1 MPTQANPIKRA
12 ERYMARAHALL
23 SEKAGRDGRLY
34 SNRKYVKLAGN
45 AAWKGVLVALDAV
58 LDVKSDLKNDQ
69 LPYFKDYLAAATK
82 KDEKIY
88 ALLLTAHDGL
98 NYAMSG
104 DGNLSYILS
113 QTALSMGK
121 DVIAW
126 CEKIY
131 TP

>member
-58 LDVKSDLKNDQ
+58 LDVKSELKNDDI
-69 LPYFKDYLAAATK
+69 PSFKDYLAAATK
-82 KDEKIY
+82 KDEKMYVI
-88 ALLLTAHDGL
+88 LLTAHDSL
-98 NYAMSG
+98 SYSMSG
-104 DGNLSYILS
+104 DGNLSCVVA
-113 QTALSMGK
+113 QAALSMGK

-126 CEKIY
+126 CEKMY
-131 TP
+131 KS